1 VKRDAA
7 LTLDAVDPLS
17 PWREE
22 FETGD
27 GLLYLD
33 GNSLGRLPRRTVDAM
48 ARTVE
53 DEWRGWPRS
62 HVAYRVGRSAV
73 GGR

>member
-1 VKRDAA
+1 MKRDAA

-53 DEWRGWPRS
+53 DE
-62 HVAYRVGRSAV
+62 
-73 GGR
+73 